1 MQYIKLQLG
10 CLVVILYIIVNYVKA
25 TIKKDI
31 PCNRLYDT
39 LMVIAPWAV
48 FFDGLTAWTVNH
60 MEISTTSMITIVG
73 VTLLIQIIFPEVL
86 LTSICPTILQKSGKL
101 TDEEYAIM
109 KEHAARGGEIIHTTF
124 KNMGTP
130 ELVKIFLDSREE
142 VEALMEKHM

>member
-25 TIKKDI
+25 TIKKNI

-60 MEISTTSMITIVG
+60 ISETG
-73 VTLLIQIIFPEVL
+73 AKPL
-86 LTSICPTILQKSGKL
+86 
-101 TDEEYAIM
+101 
-109 KEHAARGGEIIHTTF
+109 
-124 KNMGTP
+124 
-130 ELVKIFLDSREE
+130 
-142 VEALMEKHM
+142 